1 MTQLIVI
8 DVDGTLTDGKIYYGN
23 DGEELKAFNIKD
35 GLMVASWNR
44 LGKKSAIIT
53 GRVSKIVDRRAK
65 ELGIEIVRQ
74 GIRNKKEELEK
85 IVNELG
91 ISFNEVAV
99 IGDDM
104 NDLSMMKLTKKTFAP
119 VDANPYIY
127 DYVEYPLTKK
137 GGDGAVAE
145 MIEILLKEEN
155 LYNKFV
161 SLWLEQ

>member
-1 MTQLIVI
+1 MIELIVI
-8 DVDGTLTDGKIYYGN
+8 DVDGTKTDGKIYYSNEG
-23 DGEELKAFNIKD
+23 DEIKAFNIKD
-35 GLMVASWNR
+35 GLMIKSWND

-65 ELGIEIVRQ
+65 ELHITYVKQ
-74 GIRNKKEELEK
+74 GIRNKAEMLKQ
-85 IVNELG
+85 IVDELG
-91 ISFNEVAV
+91 IDFSNVAV

-104 NDLSMMKLTKKTFAP
+104 NDLSMMKLVKKTFAP

-137 GGDGAVAE
+137 GGEGAVAE

-155 LYNKFV
+155 LFNKFI
-161 SLWLEQ
+161 SLWTN